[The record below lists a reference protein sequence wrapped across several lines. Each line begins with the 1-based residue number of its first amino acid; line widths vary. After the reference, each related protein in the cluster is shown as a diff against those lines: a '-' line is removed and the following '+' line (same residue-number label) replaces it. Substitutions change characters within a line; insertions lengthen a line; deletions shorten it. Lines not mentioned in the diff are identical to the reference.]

1 MQMIMMQHLDT
12 EGKLLPPRLTV
23 VQPGDSQT
31 NQFTRDNRFCT
42 AFISKLC
49 PAIGSSICLLI
60 FALPFLVIPLV
71 KGPGTEF
78 CSGYW
83 KDQANAQFSGMV
95 TLILVDSS
103 SSNLFDMI

>member
-1 MQMIMMQHLDT
+1 MIMIQQQLDT
-12 EGKLLPPRLTV
+12 EGKLLPPKLTV
-23 VQPGDSQT
+23 MQPGDSQT
-31 NQFTRDNRFCT
+31 IQFTRDNRFCT

-49 PAIGSSICLLI
+49 PAIRSSICLLI

-71 KGPGTEF
+71 KRPGTEF
-78 CSGYW
+78 CNGYW